1 MRPTLRLAPLA
12 FALALVACGPQPGP
26 EPVSDAPSST
36 PAPPTIEDKVLNV
49 YNWSDYVA
57 EDTIRNFETATG
69 IQVNYDVY
77 SENETLEAKLTAG
90 SSGYDVIFPSAR
102 PFAQRQVKA
111 GLYAT
116 LDSAKLPN
124 AAHLD
129 PAVLQGLSEF
139 DPGNAHVVPYMWGTT
154 GLGLNVAKIHAVLGE
169 DAALDSWSLLFDP
182 ATAEKLASC
191 GISVLDDD
199 QETFGAALIW
209 KGRDPNAGAAD
220 EIDVVKQVYAAI
232 RPHLRTFNNAEYKDA
247 FANGDA
253 CLVMGYSGDIGQ
265 AIDVAIE
272 AAETAGKPAPD
283 LRYLIPKEGAMR
295 WVDVIAIPKDA
306 PHPNNAHAFINYL
319 MDPAVIAKITD
330 YVAYANANKDAT
342 ALVDPEI
349 ASDPGVYPPAD
360 VQARL
365 VDPKSLPEAVQRQRV
380 RAWTAIK
387 SGH

>member
-1 MRPTLRLAPLA
+1 
-12 FALALVACGPQPGP
+12 
-26 EPVSDAPSST
+26 
-36 PAPPTIEDKVLNV
+36 
-49 YNWSDYVA
+49 
-57 EDTIRNFETATG
+57 
-69 IQVNYDVY
+69 
-77 SENETLEAKLTAG
+77 
-90 SSGYDVIFPSAR
+90 VIFPSAR
-102 PFAQRQVKA
+102 PFAQRQVKT
-111 GLYAT
+111 GLYAP
-116 LDSAKLPN
+116 LDKSKLPN
-124 AAHLD
+124 ASHLD
-129 PAVLQGLSEF
+129 AAVLLGLGDV

-154 GLGLNVAKIHAVLGE
+154 GLGLNVEKIQAALGA
-169 DAALDSWSLLFDP
+169 DVPLDSWSLLFDP
-182 ATAEKLASC
+182 ANAAKLASC

-220 EIDVVKQVYAAI
+220 EIDVVKEVYAAI
-232 RPHLRTFNNAEYKDA
+232 RPHVRTFNNAEYKDA

-265 AIDVAIE
+265 AITVASE
-272 AAETAGKPAPD
+272 AAEAAGKPAPD

-349 ASDPGVYPPAD
+349 ANDPGVYPPTE

-387 SGH
+387 SGQ

>member
-1 MRPTLRLAPLA
+1 
-12 FALALVACGPQPGP
+12 
-26 EPVSDAPSST
+26 
-36 PAPPTIEDKVLNV
+36 
-49 YNWSDYVA
+49 
-57 EDTIRNFETATG
+57 
-69 IQVNYDVY
+69 
-77 SENETLEAKLTAG
+77 
-90 SSGYDVIFPSAR
+90 VIFPSAR

-116 LDSAKLPN
+116 LDSTKLPN
-124 AAHLD
+124 AVHLD
-129 PAVLQGLSEF
+129 PAVLRGLGEF

-154 GLGLNVAKIHAVLGE
+154 GLGLNVAKIQAVLGK

-182 ATAEKLASC
+182 DTAEKLASC

-272 AAETAGKPAPD
+272 AAEAAGKPAPD